1 VLEVNLL
8 FFGKGSKVIK
18 ELEGYEEK
26 IILNNP
32 RNPTLSRGN
41 MNEIYFKKLVGTL
54 N

>member
-1 VLEVNLL
+1 MRSRKIWFNA
-8 FFGKGSKVIK
+8 IK